1 MGAEPFFHIFGER
14 GSRMWI
20 TFLPFYEIPISSI
33 IGVLILFTGPDRDLN
48 CEVGLFMILSPKKHE
63 KRIINDEVAENA

>member
-20 TFLPFYEIPISSI
+20 TFLPFYEIPIPSI
-33 IGVLILFTGPDRDLN
+33 IEVLILFTGPNQTENGGNLY
-48 CEVGLFMILSPKKHE
+48 ILSSQKWATDE
-63 KRIINDEVAENA
+63 INMPTGSNN